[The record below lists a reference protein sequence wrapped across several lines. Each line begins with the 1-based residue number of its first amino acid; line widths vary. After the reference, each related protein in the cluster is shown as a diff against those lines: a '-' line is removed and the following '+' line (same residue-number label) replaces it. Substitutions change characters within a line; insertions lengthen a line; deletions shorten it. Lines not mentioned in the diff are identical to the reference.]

1 MASRVGNGEEV
12 KVKEEENSVVIRYKI
27 PILNGIRYILIP
39 LAKANRDEIERQVV
53 EWMIEAEVYS
63 REVFDR
69 IMEYI
74 RPFFDGPQ

>member
-1 MASRVGNGEEV
+1 MAPKDGNGEEV
-12 KVKEEENSVVIRYKI
+12 KVQKEENSVVIRYKV

-39 LAKANRDEIERQVV
+39 LAKANREEIERQVV

-74 RPFFDGPQ
+74 LPFLDGPQ